1 MMGRS
6 MHCIFPLMRMSVKS
20 DYLTSRTLCANLA
33 LYRKSGDE
41 ESKQADVFQRTLH
54 RLGEAEQIPV
64 EDGF

>member
-1 MMGRS
+1 
-6 MHCIFPLMRMSVKS
+6 MSC
-20 DYLTSRTLCANLA
+20 YLTSGALCANLA